1 MSQNL
6 HLEQMRREYL
16 LGGLRRKN
24 LQDDPI
30 VQFELW
36 LKQALEAKL
45 KDPTAMT
52 VATVDL
58 AGQPSQRMVLLKHL
72 DAQGF
77 VFFTNYQSK
86 KAGDLAA
93 NPKISLHFPWHEL
106 ERQVKIGGV
115 VEKVSKAQTA
125 KYFLSRPQQSQLA
138 AWASKQSASIS
149 SRQLLLQQFKTM
161 KQKFSEGQMPVPDFW
176 GGYRVIPQVIEF
188 WQGGSNRLHDR
199 FEYTKQAS
207 GEWLIQRLAP

>member
-1 MSQNL
+1 MSQTL
-6 HLEQMRREYL
+6 HLEQIRRDYL
-16 LGGLRRKN
+16 LGGLRREN

-30 VQFELW
+30 IQFEQW
-36 LKQALEAKL
+36 LKQAVDAKL
-45 KDPTAMT
+45 KDPSAMT
-52 VATVDL
+52 VATVD
-58 AGQPSQRMVLLKHL
+58 ATGQPSQRMVLLKHL

-86 KAGDLAA
+86 KANDLSV
-93 NPKISLHFPWHEL
+93 NPKVSLHFPWHEL
-106 ERQVKIGGV
+106 ERQVKISGV

-125 KYFLSRPQQSQLA
+125 KYFLSRPQESQLA

-149 SRQLLLQQFKTM
+149 SRQLLLQQFNAM
-161 KQKFSEGQMPVPDFW
+161 KQKFSKGEMPVPDFW
-176 GGYRVIPQVIEF
+176 GGYRVIPHVIEF

-199 FEYTKQAS
+199 FEYNKQAS